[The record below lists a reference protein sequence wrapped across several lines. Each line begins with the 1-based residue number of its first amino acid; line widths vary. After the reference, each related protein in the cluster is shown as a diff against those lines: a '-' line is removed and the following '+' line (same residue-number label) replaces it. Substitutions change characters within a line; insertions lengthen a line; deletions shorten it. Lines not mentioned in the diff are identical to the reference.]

1 MQAQNIAIVGLNEV
15 GTEFFKAMMD
25 LKERGVN
32 VISVCEKV
40 FTEGTQ
46 LAQEKGVQNLS
57 LENLVEQGDAI
68 DIIFDLSDNRNVRK
82 ELRKHL
88 FSTNNQHTVIA
99 PESVARLMYTMINED
114 PLPGNSNPHI
124 GY

>member
-1 MQAQNIAIVGLNEV
+1 MSVRYKKNILELNCGGLRMQAQNIAIVGLNEV

-46 LAQEKGVQNLS
+46 LAQEKGVLIMNECGVDPGLAPEPPVHRRAEFFHPGRI
-57 LENLVEQGDAI
+57 ENLPG
-68 DIIFDLSDNRNVRK
+68 LGCGCHRNDQH
-82 ELRKHL
+82 LRG
-88 FSTNNQHTVIA
+88 A
-99 PESVARLMYTMINED
+99 PRA
-114 PLPGNSNPHI
+114 G
-124 GY
+124 G